1 MPGDDSAA
9 VVPAA
14 RRLLLA
20 VQDVA
25 RHAVRGPRLQQQ
37 PAHPKHSVCALAR
50 AGQECDAMLLL
61 ISVLVGPEQA
71 KTRSMRSC
79 DSSPSWIAS
88 GVRLSDIVDHSY
100 SITRDIYLLLQ
111 EPHPEGQPRACGA
124 PAGCHQCGCMHQGEG
139 EDQGERLDCHRRSAS

>member
-79 DSSPSWIAS
+79 DSSPY
-88 GVRLSDIVDHSY
+88 G
-100 SITRDIYLLLQ
+100 LLQ
-111 EPHPEGQPRACGA
+111 ECV
-124 PAGCHQCGCMHQGEG
+124 
-139 EDQGERLDCHRRSAS
+139 LVT